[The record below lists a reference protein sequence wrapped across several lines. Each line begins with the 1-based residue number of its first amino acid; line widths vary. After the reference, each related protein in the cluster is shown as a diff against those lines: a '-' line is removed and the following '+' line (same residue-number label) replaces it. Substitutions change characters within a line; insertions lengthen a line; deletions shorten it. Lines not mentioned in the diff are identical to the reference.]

1 MRTKIISLI
10 LLSTFLAVNSF
21 AQKIPFVYGFE
32 NTGAKY
38 PTPVLPT
45 IEQLPAIE
53 PLTDPFAWSDWWGSG
68 NPVFL
73 K

>member
-1 MRTKIISLI
+1 MRTKPTLLI
-10 LLSTFLAVNSF
+10 FLLITFVVDSSF

-53 PLTDPFAWSDWWGSG
+53 PLTDPFAWFDWWGT
-68 NPVFL
+68 
-73 K
+73 